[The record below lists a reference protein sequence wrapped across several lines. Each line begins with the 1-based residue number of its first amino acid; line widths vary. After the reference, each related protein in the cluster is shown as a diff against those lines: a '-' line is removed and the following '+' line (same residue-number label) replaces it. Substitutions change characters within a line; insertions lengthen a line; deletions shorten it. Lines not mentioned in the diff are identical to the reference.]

1 LDSTLF
7 TVVLPCALAVIMFG
21 LGLSLT
27 PDDFRRVRQHP
38 RAVSVAL
45 VCQIVLLPVVA
56 FGLVEAFGLRP
67 DLAVGFMLL
76 AAAPGGPMANVFS
89 HLFKGDLALN
99 ITLTAI
105 NSITALVTLP
115 FIANFAIEHYL
126 GGGEAVGIQPAKV
139 VQVFAIVLVP
149 VAIGMLVRR
158 RATAFAARMDR
169 PVRLASTGFL
179 ALVIVMAIVQER
191 DNVLDYF
198 AQVGLI
204 SLLFASISIAVGF
217 AVPRMAGVPAKQAT
231 ACAFEIGIHNS
242 ALAMVIAV
250 NVLDSTAMA
259 VPASVYVIAV
269 WPPAVLLGWLVRR
282 AVREAPESG
291 RIGAASGAA
300 A

>member
-7 TVVLPCALAVIMFG
+7 TVVLPISLAVIMFG

-27 PDDFRRVRQHP
+27 ADDFRRVRRHP

-45 VCQIVLLPVVA
+45 VCQVVLLPVVA
-56 FGLVEAFGLRP
+56 FGLVEVFDLRP

-89 HLFKGDLALN
+89 HLFQGDLALN

-115 FIANFAIEHYL
+115 FIANFAIDHFL
-126 GGGEAVGIQPAKV
+126 GGGEAVGVQPAKV
-139 VQVFAIVLVP
+139 IQVFAVVLVP
-149 VAIGMLVRR
+149 VALGMLVRR
-158 RATAFAARMDR
+158 RAGAFATRMDR
-169 PVRLASTGFL
+169 PVRLASTAFL
-179 ALVIVMAIVQER
+179 ALVIVLAIVQER

-198 AQVGLI
+198 AAVGLI

-217 AVPRMAGVPAKQAT
+217 VVPRVAGVPAKQAT

-269 WPPAVLLGWLVRR
+269 WPPAVMLGYLVRR
-282 AVREAPESG
+282 SARRALESEQVGAVSRAT
-291 RIGAASGAA
+291 A
-300 A
+300 